1 MTTQASKTTCW
12 IPKSHL
18 PALKVKV
25 EALDRKAAKL
35 GMKPFSIEVL
45 EETVKPWTRE
55 ILDLEDK
62 IGYHREEMIRAVKV
76 RVTGEPPR
84 IDGDT
89 PNERQ

>member
-45 EETVKPWTRE
+45 EETVKLRIP
-55 ILDLEDK
+55 
-62 IGYHREEMIRAVKV
+62 AN
-76 RVTGEPPR
+76 VTGHS
-84 IDGDT
+84 GDRDRFAHGLHAG
-89 PNERQ
+89 ESFVR

>member
-45 EETVKPWTRE
+45 EENLCIKPAAR
-55 ILDLEDK
+55 LPA
-62 IGYHREEMIRAVKV
+62 GFRRASGGHPAGIRPAFAKS
-76 RVTGEPPR
+76 
-84 IDGDT
+84 
-89 PNERQ
+89 NFQ